1 MKSLGTIATAGLAI
15 AGFLGATSAKASTI
29 ETIDW
34 TLANGAVLSGTLTF
48 SNSSLTT
55 LTAVDATLTDYE
67 FGTKGFVGT
76 GSDLMDTV
84 VISGLG
90 ASTGRSYEVSDGNS
104 LHPLKENTFSFD
116 LNISNPNDPT
126 IVTGNDILGLPRTGA
141 DVALDATSP
150 RQLGQSEE
158 PSGSPAF
165 TPEPNSFL
173 LLGSGLMGLAG
184 LIRRKIGLRA

>member
-1 MKSLGTIATAGLAI
+1 MKSKGMIAIAVFAAAGL
-15 AGFLGATSAKASTI
+15 LGAPSAKASTI
-29 ETIDW
+29 ETVDW
-34 TLANGAVLSGTLTF
+34 TLANGAVFNGTLTF

-90 ASTGRSYEVSDGNS
+90 ASTGRTYEVSDGNI

-116 LNISNPNDPT
+116 LNISNPNDPM
-126 IVTGNDILGLPRTGA
+126 IVTGNDILGVPRTGA
-141 DVALDATSP
+141 DVAFDAVTP
-150 RQLGQSEE
+150 RQQGQSDE

-165 TPEPNSFL
+165 TPEPSSFL
-173 LLGSGLMGLAG
+173 LLGSGLMGLAA
-184 LIRRKIGLRA
+184 LVRRKIGLRA

>member
-1 MKSLGTIATAGLAI
+1 MKSTGMIALAVFAAAGL
-15 AGFLGATSAKASTI
+15 LGATAAKASTI
-29 ETIDW
+29 ESIDW

-48 SNSSLTT
+48 SNSNLTT

-84 VISGLG
+84 VISGIG

-104 LHPLKENTFSFD
+104 SHPLKENTFSFD
-116 LNISNPNDPT
+116 LNISNPNDPM
-126 IVTGNDILGLPRTGA
+126 IVTGNDILGVPHTGA
-141 DVALDATSP
+141 DVAFDAITP
-150 RQLGQSEE
+150 RQQGQSEE
-158 PSGSPAF
+158 PNGSPAF
-165 TPEPNSFL
+165 TPEPSSFL

-184 LIRRKIGLRA
+184 LIRRKMVIRI

>member
-1 MKSLGTIATAGLAI
+1 MKSTGMIALAVFAAAGL
-15 AGFLGATSAKASTI
+15 LGATSAKASTI

-104 LHPLKENTFSFD
+104 SHPLKENTFSFD
-116 LNISNPNDPT
+116 LNISNPNDPM
-126 IVTGNDILGLPRTGA
+126 IVTGNDILGVPRTGA
-141 DVALDATSP
+141 DVAFDAITP
-150 RQLGQSEE
+150 KQQGQSNERT
-158 PSGSPAF
+158 GSPAF

-184 LIRRKIGLRA
+184 LVRRKISRRA